1 MNFWDFP
8 HWMGLLIMLPLLA
21 AISTLLLSRYAL
33 VWLSLG
39 TTLLIASM
47 LTGLTLQIWEY
58 GPQRYTIGGWGAPL
72 GIDLYADGLSL
83 LLLWLTLGVSGL
95 VSLYALSY
103 LSHAGERASRFW
115 PVFFLLWAALNALLL
130 AADVFNLYVT
140 LELLTLAAVA
150 LVTLAQSGVVLQA
163 ALRYLL
169 FAMLGSFFY
178 LLGITLLYASYGI
191 LDMAHLGHV
200 LIPAPATWLAIA
212 LITIGLL
219 AKMAVFPLHGW
230 LPPAHANALA
240 PVSALLSALVVKASF
255 YLLVRLWF
263 QVFTAAITPL
273 AGQLLGALG
282 AIAIFYGSWQAV
294 YQSRLKLLIAY
305 STIAQLGYLLLLF
318 PLAAEAA
325 WNGAMLH
332 ALAHGFAKAALFL
345 AAGNLLYV
353 LGHDRI
359 AELRGL
365 GHPLT
370 LNLLS
375 FGLAGV
381 SIMGLPPSGGFLA
394 KWLLLQAALDSGQ
407 WWWVPVILI
416 GGLLA
421 ALYTFQVLGYAFV
434 PAAAPATLQPL
445 KVNTLPCSLQIV
457 PLLLA
462 LISLLLGFAGIPLLA
477 LLRIGSPL
485 SIVDPS

>member
-1 MNFWDFP
+1 
-8 HWMGLLIMLPLLA
+8 
-21 AISTLLLSRYAL
+21 
-33 VWLSLG
+33 
-39 TTLLIASM
+39 
-47 LTGLTLQIWEY
+47 
-58 GPQRYTIGGWGAPL
+58 
-72 GIDLYADGLSL
+72 
-83 LLLWLTLGVSGL
+83 
-95 VSLYALSY
+95 
-103 LSHAGERASRFW
+103 
-115 PVFFLLWAALNALLL
+115 
-130 AADVFNLYVT
+130 
-140 LELLTLAAVA
+140 
-150 LVTLAQSGVVLQA
+150 
-163 ALRYLL
+163 
-169 FAMLGSFFY
+169 
-178 LLGITLLYASYGI
+178 
-191 LDMAHLGHV
+191 
-200 LIPAPATWLAIA
+200 
-212 LITIGLL
+212 
-219 AKMAVFPLHGW
+219 
-230 LPPAHANALA
+230 
-240 PVSALLSALVVKASF
+240 
-255 YLLVRLWF
+255 
-263 QVFTAAITPL
+263 
-273 AGQLLGALG
+273 LLGALG